1 MRLRWR
7 TRRGRDMLMM
17 GSVEIGARI
26 LGLAMGKRM
35 SWWMCV
41 ELKRVAMELRV
52 EREDSV
58 QLMLMIEW
66 LRLEAC
72 RAR

>member
-1 MRLRWR
+1 
-7 TRRGRDMLMM
+7 M
-17 GSVEIGARI
+17 GSLEIGARM
-26 LGLAMGKRM
+26 LGLVIAMGRRVF
-35 SWWMCV
+35 WWMCV
-41 ELKRVAMELRV
+41 ELERVAMELRV